1 MLLLVMALV
10 FLPRADAATTY
21 QERGTNPPYS
31 IRLEFPESSDVA
43 FNAAVR
49 QLIDRKL
56 AWFHDTL
63 RDWRPALPVDS
74 TLTSQYDLVKVN
86 EIQSLLLKFEW
97 YLAGSAHPAHELVC
111 LNFDQRDEKVLKLA
125 GLFHP
130 GTNYIAFLSQF
141 ARADLNRQ
149 LQQGTYFSRPEMIE
163 KGTGP
168 KPQNFQCFTL
178 TPNALVLHFQEYQV
192 GPYVS
197 GPAKVTVPFA
207 AIRSFFRLP

>member
-1 MLLLVMALV
+1 MLLLAIALA
-10 FLPRADAATTY
+10 FLPQAY
-21 QERGTNPPYS
+21 QEHGTNPLYS
-31 IRLEFPESSDVA
+31 IKLDYPESTDPA

-111 LNFDQRDEKVLKLA
+111 LNFDRRDEKVLKLA

-141 ARADLNRQ
+141 ARADLMRQ
-149 LQQGTYFSRPEMIE
+149 LKQGTYFTRPEMIE

-168 KPQNFQCFTL
+168 EPQNFQCFTL
-178 TPNALVLHFQEYQV
+178 TPNALILHFQEYQV

-197 GPAKVTVPFA
+197 GPAEVTVPFA
-207 AIRSFFRLP
+207 AMHGFFRLP